1 MGLGLSKSLL
11 MHLLIVVVLMYS
23 QTVVPKKN
31 VTPLPEVVNA
41 TLVAV
46 KKEQPKP
53 KPRVIAP
60 QKKPVKKVVKN
71 VIKPK
76 PKKDKVSS
84 SQTND
89 NGAIVEAESNK
100 AAEPEPKPKGPSAE
114 EVAQKKAAEEA
125 QQKALLEAQKKRK
138 KFVLT
143 ELQKYQAMIKSTIQ
157 RHLLVDEA
165 FIGKR
170 CVVNITLSR
179 SGFVTRVNI
188 VEGDDAVCRAAKN
201 AVLKAESLPV
211 SAENDVYQELKEINL
226 TVEPEL

>member
-11 MHLLIVVVLMYS
+11 LHLLIVVVLLYS
-23 QTVVPKKN
+23 QTVAPKKKI
-31 VTPLPEVVNA
+31 TPLPEVVQA
-41 TLVAV
+41 SLVAV
-46 KKEQPKP
+46 KTEKPKP
-53 KPRVIAP
+53 KPKVTP
-60 QKKPVKKVVKN
+60 PPKKPVKKVVNSVVKPETKKN
-71 VIKPK
+71 
-76 PKKDKVSS
+76 KVSS
-84 SQTND
+84 SQTSD
-89 NGAIVEAESNK
+89 SGAIVEAEQSK
-100 AAEPEPKPKGPSAE
+100 PIQQEPKGPSAE
-114 EVAQKKAAEEA
+114 EIAQKKAAEEA
-125 QQKALLEAQKKRK
+125 QEKALLEAQKKRK
-138 KFVLT
+138 KYVLT

-170 CVVNITLSR
+170 CVVNITLAR